1 MTGWAAKRGG
11 DESAATAGGRGRASH
26 ARMLRVCFVSPL
38 GYGLYHPESGLPFG
52 GAEVQIFLTAGA
64 LAKDTGFHT
73 SVLTTVGQTPATEQ
87 IGALT
92 LITRR
97 GQGRL
102 AGRNGPLA
110 SFRGYWSSFHEMW
123 ALFQRINA
131 DVYVHAGAGV
141 EVGAYAIICRLLHR
155 RFIFVVASNADL
167 TDRCGLVRGPL
178 RRLYPLGVRLADEV
192 VCRTE
197 DQRELLRRRFGRDGL
212 LIRSG
217 HPIPTGCDRP
227 RQSMLWAGRIHPV
240 KQPLVFLDLAAR
252 CPEIPFTMVGMRDP
266 LERTLWDAVR
276 TRIAQLTNVT
286 FLPNL
291 SLAEVEETF
300 QGALLLINTSQ
311 YEGFPNTY
319 IQAAASGV
327 PIVSLAV
334 DPDRVLA
341 QHRIGSCT
349 SGDFEAM
356 VETVRRFGQ
365 DERLREDYARRARV
379 YAMGNHSLEVAVA
392 RWKDMLLALAGQ
404 QTAEPLR
411 EAA

>member
-1 MTGWAAKRGG
+1 MMQKVASRAVAPEAFSEERRGQG
-11 DESAATAGGRGRASH
+11 
-26 ARMLRVCFVSPL
+26 ARPRMVRVCFVSPL

-52 GAEVQIFLTAGA
+52 GAEVQIFLTSGV

-73 SVLTTVGQTPATEQ
+73 SVLTTVDREPATEQ
-87 IGALT
+87 LGALT

-102 AGRNGPLA
+102 SGRTGLLA
-110 SFRGYWSSFHEMW
+110 ALRGYWSSFREMW
-123 ALFQRINA
+123 DLFQRINA

-141 EVGAYAIICRLLHR
+141 EVGAYALICRFLHR
-155 RFIFVVASNADL
+155 RFVFVVASNADL
-167 TDRCGLVRGPL
+167 TDRYGLVRGPL
-178 RRLYPLGVRLADEV
+178 ARLYPLGVRLADEV

-197 DQRELLRRRFGRDGL
+197 DQRELLRRRFGREGL

-217 HPIPTGCDRP
+217 HPIPMQGDRS
-227 RQSMLWAGRIHPV
+227 RQSMLWVGRIHPV

-252 CPEIPFTMVGMRDP
+252 CPDIRFTMVGMRDP
-266 LERTLWDAVR
+266 LEPTLWDAVR
-276 TRIAQLTNVT
+276 TRVAQLSNVV
-286 FLPNL
+286 FLPNQ

-300 QGALLLINTSQ
+300 QAATLLINTSQ

-327 PIVSLAV
+327 PIVSLTV
-334 DPDRVLA
+334 DPDHVLA
-341 QHRIGSCT
+341 QHRIGRCAG
-349 SGDFEAM
+349 GDFDAM
-356 VETVRRFGQ
+356 VEAVKRFGR

-379 YAMGNHSLEVAVA
+379 YAIGNHSLEVAVS
-392 RWKDMLLALAGQ
+392 RWKDTLLTLAGQ
-404 QTAEPLR
+404 AQVELLR